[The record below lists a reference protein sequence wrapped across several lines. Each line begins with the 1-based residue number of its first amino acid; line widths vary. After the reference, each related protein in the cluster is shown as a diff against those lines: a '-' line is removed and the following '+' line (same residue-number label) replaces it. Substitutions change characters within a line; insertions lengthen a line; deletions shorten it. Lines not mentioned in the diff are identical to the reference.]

1 MKKAVV
7 ALSAMTLMT
16 GFVAG
21 CGASGSTSSTQNSS
35 SGQASGTTSGSSAAA
50 TKTTNLT
57 FYFPVGVAGP
67 LAQIMT
73 NMVNQF
79 NQGHAGIKVTPVFA
93 GNYQQTLAKVETAI
107 QGGNPPAVA
116 VLNHTAEFDLLHLQA
131 IDPLDSVVQQG
142 NFYPAFLKPSIQ
154 GHNWGVPFQRSTV
167 VLYYN
172 KDAFKKAGLDPN
184 HGPSTWSELVQDG
197 QKLEKAGYTGI
208 EIPSDGTVYWT
219 FEPWATEAGQN
230 LGGSDGTQVYFNSTA
245 AKDAL
250 NFWMDL
256 SHKYHIMPSGI
267 IQWNT
272 VPTDFESGKVGMITH
287 SSGSLASILQKSNF
301 NVGVS
306 FLPKDKSQYLT
317 GLGGGDLFLF
327 KGLSPA
333 EHDAALTFIKWMSA
347 PAQAAAWSL
356 QTGYIGSS
364 PQVYQQPA
372 MVNYVTKHP
381 QAKVAPAQLEYAQP
395 ELSTYQLNQVYDVID
410 SAIQSVM
417 DGQSSVD
424 AALNQA
430 QQQAT
435 SILATYRQ

>member
-1 MKKAVV
+1 MKKKALL
-7 ALSAMTLMT
+7 ALSAVTLMT

-21 CGASGSTSSTQNSS
+21 CGTSGGQNATTGANGTSGTSST
-35 SGQASGTTSGSSAAA
+35 AKA
-50 TKTTNLT
+50 TDLT

-73 NMVNQF
+73 TMVNQF
-79 NQGHAGIKVTPVFA
+79 NQGHSGIKVTPVFA

-142 NFYPAFLKPSIQ
+142 DFYPAFLKPEIQ

-184 HGPSTWSELVQDG
+184 HGPSTWSELVADG
-197 QKLEKAGYTGI
+197 QKLQQAGYTGI

-230 LGGSDGTQVYFNSTA
+230 LGSSDGTHVNFNSQA
-245 AKDAL
+245 AKEAL

-272 VPTDFESGKVGMITH
+272 VPSDFESGKVAMITH

-301 NVGVS
+301 DVGVS

-327 KGLSPA
+327 KGLSTA
-333 EHDAALTFIKWMSA
+333 QHDAALTFIKWMSA
-347 PAQAAAWSL
+347 PAQAAQWSL

-364 PQVYQQPA
+364 PKVYEQPA
-372 MVNYVTKHP
+372 MVDYVTKHP
-381 QAKVAPAQLEYAQP
+381 QAKVAPAQLQYAQP

-417 DGQSSVD
+417 DGQSSVN
-424 AALNQA
+424 AALDKA
-430 QQQAT
+430 QQQANG
-435 SILATYRQ
+435 ILAPYQ